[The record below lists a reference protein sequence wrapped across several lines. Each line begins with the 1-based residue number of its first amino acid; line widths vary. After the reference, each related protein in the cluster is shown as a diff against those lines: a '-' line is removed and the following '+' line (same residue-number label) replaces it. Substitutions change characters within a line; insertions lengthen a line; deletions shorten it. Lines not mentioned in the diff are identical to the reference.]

1 MEQPKTFGEI
11 VNEQLRFYSYK
22 EQQLKE
28 LRLLKP
34 KNYSLKIEQLK
45 NYNMLEF
52 IRCASQGDLD
62 GMKESHNIIKLYDY
76 KLMEKIE
83 ERLEK
88 GQKIT
93 GHMYKDEIVDMENV
107 ERNEGAYL
115 RYTKEIGIAH
125 AARTDMMEWLATIY
139 IQHEVI

>member
-1 MEQPKTFGEI
+1 MEQSKTFGEI
-11 VNEQLRFYSYK
+11 ITEQLKFYSYK

-28 LRLLKP
+28 LRFIKP
-34 KNYSLKIEQLK
+34 ENYSLKIQQLK

-52 IRCASQGDLD
+52 IRCASQGNLD
-62 GMKESHNIIKLYDY
+62 GMKESHNIMKLYDY

-93 GHMYKDEIVDMENV
+93 GHMYKDDIVDVNV

-125 AARTDMMEWLATIY
+125 TARTDMMEWMATIH